1 MILLPQL
8 PKWMGSGW
16 CAHCTELKYH
26 YWSPC
31 SRNCVLMKLM
41 LPSGELIEA
50 LIKGKKLHE
59 QKIIYVIKIA
69 HFPEGSLILPLRDL
83 NGSTQSD
90 RKNLGIGWRNIRS
103 TAAISS
109 LISQSVSL
117 VTSSF
122 NYIYI
127 CFWVNCW
134 KHPQVQVTCVA
145 LVWRILLNVTK
156 TLLEQEK
163 KINISFNISQDIY

>member
-1 MILLPQL
+1 
-8 PKWMGSGW
+8 
-16 CAHCTELKYH
+16 
-26 YWSPC
+26 
-31 SRNCVLMKLM
+31 MKLM

-59 QKIIYVIKIA
+59 QKIIYVIKTA

-83 NGSTQSD
+83 NCSPQSD

-109 LISQSVSL
+109 LISQAVSL

-127 CFWVNCW
+127 CF
-134 KHPQVQVTCVA
+134 
-145 LVWRILLNVTK
+145 
-156 TLLEQEK
+156 
-163 KINISFNISQDIY
+163 